1 MNYMKPCCFKD
12 KAIRSLVSV
21 SLALSPICHSE
32 VIKFGNLEG
41 VGGNTFQ
48 IVFSSVE
55 NPGNPSDT
63 TGKPNPCGAVSYNYS
78 IGTYEINRNIINRA
92 SHLGITLWDLTA
104 NGGNGDNRP
113 ATGITW
119 YEAAIFVNYLNT
131 SRGLSPAYKF
141 VNGVF
146 QLWVSGDVGYDP
158 SNPYRN
164 SKANY
169 FIPNA
174 NEWYKAAYYDP
185 NKGGAGIGGYWRYAT
200 KSDTIPNPVSG
211 GTDQNTAVYLNQ
223 TSPADVTN
231 AGGLSAYG
239 TMAQD
244 GNVWEWNENALD
256 LINNLPDKHRIRRGS
271 SFSYDSGFYCGSADF
286 MNLHPSQDTYGDI
299 GLRVVRIPQNTE
311 TNPQVYSSTVS
322 SNVAQGK
329 VVTASSVYEN
339 NANFSA
345 DRVVNG
351 STSETSGSFWMAK
364 GTGDIQRGTLPAWI
378 LIDLGQTY
386 PITGLSLLNAKN
398 APYNDRGTKEIS
410 IQTSPDGTTYTT
422 IVSAA
427 TLAWQN
433 TSFQE
438 QPFPTVVSARYVK
451 INITSTYGSWGSAA
465 LNEVRINS
473 PQLLVTSYTLVTTAD
488 QTKGS
493 ITVTPNQPNYLDG
506 DLVTVS
512 VSPLSGYV
520 FSGWSGDITGN
531 ATSVALTMDSNKGI
545 TANFGQ
551 DARDND
557 ADGLSNYLE
566 IVTYGTN
573 PNQKDSNSD
582 GIEDG
587 QAVTLGYSPTFNFS
601 ALISHL
607 QSHPPTGLYTASQ
620 MQAMAIGDLVLTK
633 NANGS
638 FVLNYDIEQSTDLQR
653 WLPYQSFSQ
662 PLTDLPPDKAFL
674 RIKAKQ

>member
-1 MNYMKPCCFKD
+1 
-12 KAIRSLVSV
+12 
-21 SLALSPICHSE
+21 
-32 VIKFGNLEG
+32 
-41 VGGNTFQ
+41 
-48 IVFSSVE
+48 
-55 NPGNPSDT
+55 
-63 TGKPNPCGAVSYNYS
+63 
-78 IGTYEINRNIINRA
+78 
-92 SHLGITLWDLTA
+92 
-104 NGGNGDNRP
+104 
-113 ATGITW
+113 
-119 YEAAIFVNYLNT
+119 
-131 SRGLSPAYKF
+131 
-141 VNGVF
+141 
-146 QLWVSGDVGYDP
+146 
-158 SNPYRN
+158 
-164 SKANY
+164 
-169 FIPNA
+169 
-174 NEWYKAAYYDP
+174 
-185 NKGGAGIGGYWRYAT
+185 
-200 KSDTIPNPVSG
+200 
-211 GTDQNTAVYLNQ
+211 
-223 TSPADVTN
+223 
-231 AGGLSAYG
+231 
-239 TMAQD
+239 
-244 GNVWEWNENALD
+244 
-256 LINNLPDKHRIRRGS
+256 
-271 SFSYDSGFYCGSADF
+271 
-286 MNLHPSQDTYGDI
+286 
-299 GLRVVRIPQNTE
+299 
-311 TNPQVYSSTVS
+311 
-322 SNVAQGK
+322 
-329 VVTASSVYEN
+329 
-339 NANFSA
+339 
-345 DRVVNG
+345 VNG

-378 LIDLGQTY
+378 LIDLGQSY
-386 PITGLSLLNAKN
+386 PITGLSFLNAMN
-398 APYNDRGTKEIS
+398 APYNDRGTKGIS

-422 IVSAA
+422 IVSSA

-438 QPFPTVVSARYVK
+438 QQFPTVVSARYVK
-451 INITSTYGSWGSAA
+451 INITSAYGSYGSAA

-473 PQLLVTSYTLVTTAD
+473 PQLLVTSYTLVTTVD

-551 DARDND
+551 DSRDND

-638 FVLNYDIEQSTDLQR
+638 FVLNYDIEQSTDLQS
-653 WLPYQSFSQ
+653 WLPYQSFNQ
-662 PLTDLPPDKAFL
+662 PLNNLPPDKAFI

>member
-1 MNYMKPCCFKD
+1 
-12 KAIRSLVSV
+12 
-21 SLALSPICHSE
+21 
-32 VIKFGNLEG
+32 
-41 VGGNTFQ
+41 
-48 IVFSSVE
+48 
-55 NPGNPSDT
+55 
-63 TGKPNPCGAVSYNYS
+63 
-78 IGTYEINRNIINRA
+78 
-92 SHLGITLWDLTA
+92 
-104 NGGNGDNRP
+104 
-113 ATGITW
+113 
-119 YEAAIFVNYLNT
+119 
-131 SRGLSPAYKF
+131 
-141 VNGVF
+141 
-146 QLWVSGDVGYDP
+146 
-158 SNPYRN
+158 
-164 SKANY
+164 
-169 FIPNA
+169 
-174 NEWYKAAYYDP
+174 
-185 NKGGAGIGGYWRYAT
+185 
-200 KSDTIPNPVSG
+200 
-211 GTDQNTAVYLNQ
+211 
-223 TSPADVTN
+223 
-231 AGGLSAYG
+231 
-239 TMAQD
+239 MAQD
-244 GNVWEWNENALD
+244 GNAWEWNENAAD
-256 LINNLPDKHRIRRGS
+256 LVNNEAGEFRIRRGS
-271 SFSYDSGFYCGSADF
+271 SFNYGHSFYLGSANF
-286 MNLHPSQDTYGDI
+286 WQMWPDTEFYEQI
-299 GLRVVRIPQNTE
+299 GLRVVRVPQNTE

-322 SNVAQGK
+322 SNVAPGK

-438 QPFPTVVSARYVK
+438 QQFPTVVSARYVK

-551 DARDND
+551 DSRDND

-653 WLPYQSFSQ
+653 WLPYQSFNQ
-662 PLTDLPPDKAFL
+662 PLTDLPPDKAFI

>member
-21 SLALSPICHSE
+21 SLALSSICHSE

-41 VGGNTFQ
+41 VGGNTFE
-48 IVFSSVE
+48 IVFSPIG
-55 NPGNPSDT
+55 NLGNPADT
-63 TGKPNPCGAVSYNYS
+63 TGAPNPCGAVPYNYS
-78 IGTYEINRNIINRA
+78 IGTYEINRNIINRS

-131 SRGLSPAYKF
+131 SRGLPPAYKF

-146 QLWVSGDVGYDP
+146 QLWVSGDVGYDS

-164 SKANY
+164 TKANY
-169 FIPNA
+169 FIPNV

-200 KSDTIPNPVSG
+200 KSDTLPDPVSG
-211 GTDQNTAVYLNQ
+211 GTDQNTAVHPNQ

-244 GNVWEWNENALD
+244 GNAWEWNENAAD
-256 LINNLPDKHRIRRGS
+256 LVNNEAGEFRIRRGS
-271 SFSYDSGFYCGSADF
+271 SFNYGHSFYLGSANF
-286 MNLHPSQDTYGDI
+286 WQMWPDTEFYEQI
-299 GLRVVRIPQNTE
+299 GLRVVRVPQNTE

-322 SNVAQGK
+322 SNVAPGK

-438 QPFPTVVSARYVK
+438 QQFPTLVSARYVK
-451 INITSTYGSWGSAA
+451 INITSAYGSYGSAA

-473 PQLLVTSYTLVTTAD
+473 PQLLVTSYTLVTTVD

-520 FSGWSGDITGN
+520 FSGWSGDISGN

-545 TANFGQ
+545 TASFVQ
-551 DARDND
+551 DTRDND
-557 ADGLSNYLE
+557 VDGLSNYQE

-573 PNQKDSNSD
+573 PNQKDTNSD
-582 GIEDG
+582 SIEDG

-620 MQAMAIGDLVLTK
+620 MQAMAIGDLVLTRDV
-633 NANGS
+633 NGG
-638 FVLNYDIEQSTDLQR
+638 FNLKYDIEQSTDLQN
-653 WLPYQSFSQ
+653 WFLYQSFNQ
-662 PLTDLPPDKAFL
+662 PLTDLPPDKAFI